1 MDVQE
6 DLKEHSERTQS
17 RLEKKGEH
25 ICRENRSA
33 GVRIVS
39 LYYIVEPNHRV
50 SVHRGW
56 K

>member
-1 MDVQE
+1 MDVQD
-6 DLKEHSERTQS
+6 DLKEHCERT
-17 RLEKKGEH
+17 RPEKKGEH

-33 GVRIVS
+33 GVHIVS
-39 LYYIVEPNHRV
+39 LYHIVELFHRV